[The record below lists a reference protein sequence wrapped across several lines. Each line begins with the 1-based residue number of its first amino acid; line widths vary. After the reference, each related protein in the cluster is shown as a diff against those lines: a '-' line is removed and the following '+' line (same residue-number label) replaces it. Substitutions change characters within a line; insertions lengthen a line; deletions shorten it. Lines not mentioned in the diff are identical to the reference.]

1 MRCVGERSVA
11 PARSFVA
18 PCRIFGVVMCFGGG
32 VKAWLVAT
40 AASTAMRM
48 LLPASRVQS
57 QLCVQGLL
65 ADQVRNYA
73 SCALLNCNARAIITN
88 RSVADGPVTSLSLA
102 LVRYCASANSPGEA
116 SKMAETPLERSR
128 SVTLGRQ
135 ENPPHLLSHRGTGL
149 LSSVLLAAAKATQ
162 GSDLRRNGAAG
173 VLLRLPGVIT
183 GSHNTQP

>member
-18 PCRIFGVVMCFGGG
+18 PCRICGVVMCFGGG

-88 RSVADGPVTSLSLA
+88 RSVADDGPVTSLSLA
-102 LVRYCASANSPGEA
+102 LVRYRASANSPGRLRNGRDVPRTLQKRHSRGAAKPA
-116 SKMAETPLERSR
+116 S
-128 SVTLGRQ
+128 SVK
-135 ENPPHLLSHRGTGL
+135 SGT
-149 LSSVLLAAAKATQ
+149 LSSVLLAREGSALPDVTQ
-162 GSDLRRNGAAG
+162 IGAAG
-173 VLLRLPGVIT
+173 VLLRLPRSIT

>member
-1 MRCVGERSVA
+1 MRCVGVRSVA

-18 PCRIFGVVMCFGGG
+18 PCRICGVVMCFGGG

-128 SVTLGRQ
+128 SVTLGGQ
-135 ENPPHLLSHRGTGL
+135 QNPACLLSKRN
-149 LSSVLLAAAKATQ
+149 SFERAVASAKATQ

-173 VLLRLPGVIT
+173 VLLRLPSGIT
-183 GSHNTQP
+183 SSHNTQP